1 MNHHGWKGRALGAAL
16 IAGTLG
22 ACDFIKSVD
31 AKNPNAV
38 PQATIDQ
45 LFTAAQVNSFFV
57 SEDNSQRVASIWTQQ
72 TSGTDRQFSSYDVYQ
87 LNNEDLVDG
96 EFGSVYVGGGL
107 VDLRNAETQAET
119 ANRKVYAGIL
129 KVYEAYLV
137 GHAASLWGDVP
148 YSEAVDPANR
158 TPHLDKQEAVYAA
171 LQTLLDGAI
180 TELKSGTGAGP
191 ADVDM
196 VYGGDAAKWV
206 RVAYTLKARYYMHW
220 QKAEAAG
227 GASATA
233 AGVACGGADCV
244 GKAIAAAA
252 LGINSSADDWQSVH
266 SAASTESNAW
276 SQFLSDRSGY
286 VSAGFF
292 AVDTLQKRGDPRL
305 GIYYKKSGGVYVGSK
320 PGENRANPSVPN
332 ISATTRQQIATC
344 AETQFIIAEGQ
355 YRKGAI
361 PAAQAALTAGVN
373 CDNAKYG
380 VVIPVNAG
388 ATGAALLQEIML
400 QKYLSEFLSSEAYND
415 YKRTC
420 LPALST
426 AGSVNPTNIPRRFF
440 YGAGERKNNP
450 NVPAPGTAPNGARN
464 TNDPAVG
471 GC

>member
-1 MNHHGWKGRALGAAL
+1 MNHYGWKGRALGAAL
-16 IAGTLG
+16 IAGTVG

-57 SEDNSQRVASIWTQQ
+57 AEDNSQRVASIWMQQ
-72 TSGTDRQFSSYDVYQ
+72 TAGTDRQFSSYDVYQ

-107 VDLRNAETQAET
+107 VDLRNAEKQAEDG
-119 ANRKVYAGIL
+119 NRKVYAGIL
-129 KVYEAYLV
+129 KVYEAFLV

-148 YSEAVDPANR
+148 YSEAIDPANKA
-158 TPHLDKQEAVYAA
+158 PHLDKQEAVYGA

-191 ADVDM
+191 AGTDL
-196 VYGGDAAKWV
+196 VYAGDAAKWV

-220 QKAEAAG
+220 VEAEAAG

-233 AGVACGGADCV
+233 AQTACGGADCV
-244 GKAIAAAA
+244 GKAIAAAQN
-252 LGINSSADDWQSVH
+252 GINNSANDWQTVH
-266 SAASTESNAW
+266 SSASTESNAW
-276 SQFLSDRSGY
+276 NQFLSDRSGY
-286 VSAGFF
+286 VSGGFF
-292 AVDTLQKRGDPRL
+292 AINALQTRVDPRL
-305 GIYYKKSGGVYVGSK
+305 SIFYKKTSGGTYVGSK
-320 PGENRANPSVPN
+320 PGENNGNTSIPN
-332 ISATTRQQIATC
+332 VAASTSQQMATC

-355 YRKGAI
+355 YRKGNTA
-361 PAAQAALTAGVN
+361 AAQTALQAGVS
-373 CDNAKYG
+373 CDNAKFG
-380 VVIPVNAG
+380 VTIPVNA
-388 ATGAALLQEIML
+388 ALTGTPLFQEIAL

-415 YKRTC
+415 FKRNC
-420 LPALST
+420 LPALT
-426 AGSVNPTNIPRRFF
+426 INAGVDPKNMPRRFF

-450 NVPAPGTAPNGARN
+450 NVPAPGTAPNGNHN
-464 TNDPAVG
+464 TNDPN